1 MPVTKGIGV
10 IVCTIVEERIGP
22 RPQLAWEFTRWN
34 IDVPRVSVTDK
45 RAASQDVTDKRGEIR
60 EIVTSDQMQEVT
72 LK

>member
-22 RPQLAWEFTRWN
+22 RLTRMGIHSLKMAVRWTG
-34 IDVPRVSVTDK
+34 VTDK

-60 EIVTSDQMQEVT
+60 EIVTSDLLQEVT